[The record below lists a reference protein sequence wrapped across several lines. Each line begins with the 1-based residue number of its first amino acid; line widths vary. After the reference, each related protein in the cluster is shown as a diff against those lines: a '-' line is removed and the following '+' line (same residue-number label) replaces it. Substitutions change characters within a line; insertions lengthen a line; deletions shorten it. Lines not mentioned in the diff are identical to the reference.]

1 MKNLLLLLVLSLGV
15 YAATDYS
22 GILPVQNGIFVNE
35 DLQRLKGRAARYESF
50 RTFMD
55 LYATGEKD
63 LMRGEAAL
71 DPRNSLFICAFAYKN
86 MLDIILATADD
97 DETTPSSTAG
107 MRGLLQDALN
117 QEVGGK
123 CAIWGAS
130 KFSGDYKTIK
140 KNDVEAVYKQAKK
153 KFLDCVKSG
162 GR

>member
-1 MKNLLLLLVLSLGV
+1 MKKLLLLLVLSFGT
-15 YAATDYS
+15 YAADYS
-22 GILPVQNGIFVNE
+22 GILPVQNGIFANE
-35 DLQRLKGRAARYESF
+35 DLQKLKGRAARYESF
-50 RTFMD
+50 WTFMD
-55 LYATGEKD
+55 LYTTGEKD
-63 LMRGEAAL
+63 LMRGESAL
-71 DPRNSLFICAFAYKN
+71 DPLNSLFTCAFAYKN

-117 QEVGGK
+117 KDVGGK

-153 KFLDCVKSG
+153 KFLDCVKNG